1 MKWLGAALN
10 KDMANAIK
18 ENLSLNKNI
27 EAK

>member
-1 MKWLGAALN
+1 MKWLNAALG

-18 ENLSLNKNI
+18 ESLSVNKNI